1 MTLGENHRDTNI
13 YWHYILIDDDG
24 EVAVFDATN
33 TTRERR
39 KFLHHQI
46 VVTRGYK
53 LFFVESICDD
63 ASIIESNIKEVKIAS
78 PDYVNVGEVW
88 TRFNHIKMY
97 SKFIGRGCGRFPK
110 THRALPSTV

>member
-1 MTLGENHRDTNI
+1 MK
-13 YWHYILIDDDG
+13 DDIFSK
-24 EVAVFDATN
+24 VAVFDATN

-46 VVTRGYK
+46 VVERGYK

-63 ASIIESNIKEVKIAS
+63 DSIIESNIKEVKIAS

-88 TRFNHIKMY
+88 IRFYHDAIYLEPN
-97 SKFIGRGCGRFPK
+97 IGRDC
-110 THRALPSTV
+110 